1 MRTIKRLFALL
12 VTAPLF
18 VLLAYT
24 FGIFLRPQGQ
34 GGWIAAVLLILAS
47 ALASLYVYGW
57 IMRGA
62 RTAPMN
68 RGHDDGGGLGVG
80 LLGASASG
88 RRRRDDHDGDDFGA
102 RRRDAA
108 NNDDGSANDDPS
120 GII

>member
-47 ALASLYVYGW
+47 ALASLYVYGCL
-57 IMRGA
+57 RGT
-62 RTAPMN
+62 RQPGGP